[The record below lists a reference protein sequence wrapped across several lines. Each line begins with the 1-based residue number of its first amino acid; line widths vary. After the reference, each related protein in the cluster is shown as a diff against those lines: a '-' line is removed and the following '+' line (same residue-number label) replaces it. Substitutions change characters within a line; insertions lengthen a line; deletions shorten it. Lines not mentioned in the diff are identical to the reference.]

1 MIEKMEEVKL
11 MNFEK
16 KMKIFQEDLKKKFDV
31 AFISPG
37 LNFYYLTGLSPAST
51 LERLFLLVVPADG
64 NLVIIAPKLY
74 QNELKSS
81 WISNIVYW
89 EDKDDPYEILKI
101 FMANLERKTGNL
113 LIEDSMPSLILIN
126 IMKYIGQ
133 YRLEPIST
141 VISKFRIIKNEE
153 DLKCMERAADIVDRV
168 FYDLIEKNLEGKT
181 EIDIATLI
189 DQLMRNFGAEG
200 TSFETIVASG
210 ANGANPHHTPGNR
223 KLQKG
228 DLVILDYGARYQ
240 GYCSDI
246 TRTIAIG
253 HVSDNEKKV
262 YEIVKDAQE
271 NAFRSVK
278 AGVKAKEVDYSAR
291 KVIERCGYGAFFFH
305 RTGHGI
311 GLDAHEEPYI
321 TSTNER
327 ILENGMVFTIEPG
340 IYLSGKFG
348 VRIEDDVLVK
358 KTGERLTKAKRELVV
373 L

>member
-16 KMKIFQEDLKKKFDV
+16 KMKVFQEDLKKKFDV
-31 AFISPG
+31 AFMSPG

-141 VISKFRIIKNEE
+141 VI
-153 DLKCMERAADIVDRV
+153 
-168 FYDLIEKNLEGKT
+168 
-181 EIDIATLI
+181 
-189 DQLMRNFGAEG
+189 
-200 TSFETIVASG
+200 
-210 ANGANPHHTPGNR
+210 
-223 KLQKG
+223 
-228 DLVILDYGARYQ
+228 
-240 GYCSDI
+240 
-246 TRTIAIG
+246 
-253 HVSDNEKKV
+253 
-262 YEIVKDAQE
+262 
-271 NAFRSVK
+271 
-278 AGVKAKEVDYSAR
+278 
-291 KVIERCGYGAFFFH
+291 
-305 RTGHGI
+305 
-311 GLDAHEEPYI
+311 
-321 TSTNER
+321 
-327 ILENGMVFTIEPG
+327 
-340 IYLSGKFG
+340 
-348 VRIEDDVLVK
+348 
-358 KTGERLTKAKRELVV
+358 
-373 L
+373 